1 MAERKPDPP
10 VLRASIVDS
19 GWEPE
24 QPKER
29 ELPRYD
35 DPARE
40 LLVTRVDD
48 QVQARAAAMNEEAR
62 ASAADLTVPDG
73 TAPASLVGPADE
85 RTVVDKALPF
95 NSSEP
100 PPHLSPTFDEPAP
113 SLGEA
118 LRMRVRV
125 AGGEV
130 PLFATIVPVLALG
143 ALFAALLG
151 GLLGSAGSRAPA
163 PDAAAASSG
172 AALTAASA
180 SAPSATAAATG
191 VGAEPP
197 PSPSGHALALLEQKK
212 PGELGTEEVLTLAN
226 GKAEKAMAS
235 ARGLADR
242 LAGDPGLAKNPAVL
256 SELRAFAAAPET
268 ARVALAA
275 MARLPGPLS
284 ADLLYEVWT
293 GTAEKSE
300 STELARALL
309 LGQDVRPKA
318 SPALAVALELR
329 QAEGCE
335 AQQPLIVRATELGD
349 KRSLAPLA
357 KLLRRTGCGPA
368 KRDDCYPCLR
378 DGDALKNAII
388 AVKKR
393 REPDLGKR

>member
-1 MAERKPDPP
+1 MAERKPDLPA
-10 VLRASIVDS
+10 LRASVVDS

-35 DPARE
+35 EPSRE
-40 LLVTRVDD
+40 LVVTRVDD
-48 QVQARAAAMNEEAR
+48 EVQARAAAMNEEAR
-62 ASAADLTVPDG
+62 TFTDLTVPDG
-73 TAPASLVGPADE
+73 AVPPNLVGPADE
-85 RTVVDKALPF
+85 QTVVDKTMPF
-95 NSSEP
+95 TSSQ
-100 PPHLSPTFDEPAP
+100 PPHSQAALDVSAP

-118 LRMRVRV
+118 LRARVRV

-130 PLFATIVPVLALG
+130 PLFATILPVLALI
-143 ALFAALLG
+143 ALFAAVLG
-151 GLLGSAGSRAPA
+151 GVLASAGSRAAAPDPVVTPSEVGPSPASSAAPSASTAIAEARQPPPA
-163 PDAAAASSG
+163 PSG
-172 AALTAASA
+172 AAFAA
-180 SAPSATAAATG
+180 
-191 VGAEPP
+191 
-197 PSPSGHALALLEQKK
+197 LEQKK
-212 PGELGTEEVLTLAN
+212 PGELRTEEVLSLAD
-226 GKAEKAMAS
+226 GKAEKALAS

-242 LAGDPGLAKNPAVL
+242 LAADPDVAKDPSIL

-268 ARVALAA
+268 DRVALAA

-335 AQQPLIVRATELGD
+335 AYQQLIPKAMELGD

-378 DGDALKNAII
+378 EGDALKNAIV

-393 REPDLGKR
+393 REPELGKR

>member
-1 MAERKPDPP
+1 MAERKPDLPA
-10 VLRASIVDS
+10 LRASVVDS

-35 DPARE
+35 EPSRE
-40 LLVTRVDD
+40 LVVTRVDD
-48 QVQARAAAMNEEAR
+48 EVQARAAAMNEEAR
-62 ASAADLTVPDG
+62 TSADLTEPDAV
-73 TAPASLVGPADE
+73 APTNLVGPVDE
-85 RTVVDKALPF
+85 MTVVDKTMPFASSHPPYSQTAL
-95 NSSEP
+95 
-100 PPHLSPTFDEPAP
+100 DVPAP

-118 LRMRVRV
+118 LRSRVRV

-130 PLFATIVPVLALG
+130 PLFATILPVLALV

-151 GLLGSAGSRAPA
+151 GVLTSAGSRAPA
-163 PDAAAASSG
+163 PDPVGTPSGVAPSPPSS
-172 AALTAASA
+172 A
-180 SAPSATAAATG
+180 APSASGAMPEARQPRPAPGGAAVA
-191 VGAEPP
+191 A
-197 PSPSGHALALLEQKK
+197 LEQKK
-212 PGELGTEEVLTLAN
+212 PGELGTEEVLTLAD
-226 GKAEKAMAS
+226 GKAEQALAS

-242 LAGDPGLAKNPAVL
+242 LAADPGLTKDPAIL
-256 SELRAFAAAPET
+256 SELRTFAAAPET
-268 ARVALAA
+268 HRVALAA

-309 LGQDVRPKA
+309 LGHDVRPKA

-335 AQQPLIVRATELGD
+335 AHQQLIFKATELGD

-393 REPDLGKR
+393 REPELGKR